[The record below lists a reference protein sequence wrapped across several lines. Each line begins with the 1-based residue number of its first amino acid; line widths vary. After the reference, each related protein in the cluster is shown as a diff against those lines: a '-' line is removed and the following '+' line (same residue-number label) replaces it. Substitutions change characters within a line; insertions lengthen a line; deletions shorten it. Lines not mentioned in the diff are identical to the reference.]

1 INRTSNMKGAAVS
14 LHLMVSK
21 RTSATPFHFDSETLE
36 VLSDLNNI
44 RIFKINNAQSDR
56 RTSQTG
62 FRTCIVRWDIPET
75 DEQSAFGKDETV

>member
-1 INRTSNMKGAAVS
+1 RTSNMKGAAVS

-44 RIFKINNAQSDR
+44 RIFKKKQQPVSEAAVGRQ
-56 RTSQTG
+56 G
-62 FRTCIVRWDIPET
+62 FSSPEYY
-75 DEQSAFGKDETV
+75 DSPDPVVFCLSASSMT

>member
-1 INRTSNMKGAAVS
+1 MKGAAVS

-44 RIFKINNAQSDR
+44 RIFKKSPQD
-56 RTSQTG
+56 
-62 FRTCIVRWDIPET
+62 FPEG
-75 DEQSAFGKDETV
+75 EFAYWWSVGGSNS

>member
-1 INRTSNMKGAAVS
+1 MKGAAVS

-44 RIFKINNAQSDR
+44 RIFFIFHPELLSRVRQKFRIFCRTRDKISD
-56 RTSQTG
+56 
-62 FRTCIVRWDIPET
+62 IVVLVIIC
-75 DEQSAFGKDETV
+75 

>member
-1 INRTSNMKGAAVS
+1 NRTSNMKGAAVS

-44 RIFKINNAQSDR
+44 RIFFLIWAINVAYVSAP
-56 RTSQTG
+56 G
-62 FRTCIVRWDIPET
+62 CILCRAHAKGG
-75 DEQSAFGKDETV
+75 EQ

>member
-1 INRTSNMKGAAVS
+1 MKGAAVS

-44 RIFKINNAQSDR
+44 RIFTFPRKELFFLSFTRVYSTYFNLTNFPFQIIDDCLQ
-56 RTSQTG
+56 
-62 FRTCIVRWDIPET
+62 
-75 DEQSAFGKDETV
+75 

>member
-1 INRTSNMKGAAVS
+1 MKGAAVS

-44 RIFKINNAQSDR
+44 RIFKK
-56 RTSQTG
+56 RTSLAGSRNLQ
-62 FRTCIVRWDIPET
+62 VRITADLPV
-75 DEQSAFGKDETV
+75 S